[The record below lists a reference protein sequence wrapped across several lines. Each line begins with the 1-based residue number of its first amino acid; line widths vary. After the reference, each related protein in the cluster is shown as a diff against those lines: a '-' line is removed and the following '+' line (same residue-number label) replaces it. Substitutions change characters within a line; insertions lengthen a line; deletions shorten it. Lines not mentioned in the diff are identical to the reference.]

1 MKKKEEISPPSK
13 TGISDRKDL
22 EDKVAEKRK
31 QFASLA
37 KEIETMEDELYYGE
51 IYAEILPQAAEL
63 ALTNKK
69 DLNNA
74 YKENKG
80 GLVQQFNHAVTNRKS
95 AQKHLTGAGLFGLL
109 AVGSAIGSIVVD
121 PALILFTMM
130 TGVGSLTSLLDGVQ
144 SKSNQKHSIQKIQDQ
159 VSMHHKQLPA
169 PK

>member
-13 TGISDRKDL
+13 TGISDHKDL

-31 QFASLA
+31 QFVNLA

-51 IYAEILPQAAEL
+51 IFAEILPQAAEL

-69 DLNNA
+69 DLSNA
-74 YKENKG
+74 YKDNKG
-80 GLVQQFNHAVTNRKS
+80 GLVQQFNHAVANRKS
-95 AQKHLTGAGLFGLL
+95 AQKHLTGAGFFGLL

-121 PALILFTMM
+121 PALIVFTMM

-144 SKSNQKHSIQKIQDQ
+144 SKSNQRHSIQKIQNQ
-159 VSMHHKQLPA
+159 VAMHHKQLPA